1 MVVVVVLE
9 ALVLV
14 EEGLVWEYWLAV
26 VVMEDL
32 LWVVVEEDLIQ
43 DLAFLVVQEVVFH
56 HYHLV
61 EGLAKVLIVLMVEE
75 AVAYFLHFLLTE
87 VVVVVVPLRIC
98 QGEAEEGNFQHFH
111 VFLEVVVEVLQ
122 FYHLTY

>member
-14 EEGLVWEYWLAV
+14 EEGLVWEYWVAV

-87 VVVVVVPLRIC
+87 VVVVVPLRIC
-98 QGEAEEGNFQHFH
+98 QGEVEEGNFQHFH